1 MSTKWNNTV
10 FNLVFWLAYFLYAW
24 LTPAS
29 IDNEYKRYLINVL
42 AIGPITATA
51 AVFTVHFLFKVLY
64 QGNRRIS
71 FWIGLVVSMFVFILI
86 RRSFNYFYT
95 YPLYNPEA
103 LETMSF
109 WFLPKLIIE
118 GVNMYLFVG
127 LYSIF
132 YLVKAWYDQERL
144 SNSLKQEKTDAELK
158 LLKSQVQPHFI
169 LNTLNNIY
177 SYAVQKSDKTPDLIL
192 QLSSFLSYGL
202 YESKPEMVPLRK
214 EIEVIQSYIELERI
228 RYGDRLDVSI
238 NIFNKVDE
246 AEISPLLL
254 LPLVENSF
262 KHGFTSSIDKCWIRL
277 DISFSSEELVVKI
290 ENSIGEDLGKVEP
303 ENGGLGLNNVRRRL
317 EIVYPSRHE
326 FRTEMGQDSFLAVLK
341 IKKIRHG

>member
-1 MSTKWNNTV
+1 MSTKWNHTI
-10 FNLVFWLAYFLYAW
+10 FNIVFWLAYFLYAW

-29 IDNEYKRYLINVL
+29 LENEYKRYLINVL

-51 AVFTVHFLFKVLY
+51 SVFTVHYLFGVVYRQNKKVA
-64 QGNRRIS
+64 
-71 FWIGLVVSMFVFILI
+71 FWIGLFVSMFVFILI
-86 RRSFNYFYT
+86 RRSFNYYYT

-144 SNSLKQEKTDAELK
+144 SNMLKQEKTDAELK

-192 QLSSFLSYGL
+192 QLSAFLSFGL
-202 YESKPEMVPLRK
+202 YESKSEMVPLRK
-214 EIEVIQSYIELERI
+214 EIDVIQSYIELEKI
-228 RYGDRLDVSI
+228 RYGDRLDASI

-277 DISFSSEELVVKI
+277 DISFSGEELVVKI
-290 ENSIGEDLGKVEP
+290 ENSMPEESGNKES
-303 ENGGLGLNNVRRRL
+303 ENGGLGLKNVKRRL

-326 FRTEMGQDSFLAVLK
+326 FRTEIGKDTFLAVLK
-341 IKKIRHG
+341 VKNIRHG